1 VQSLLHR
8 QRLVEN
14 LVHRQEEGDERADLV
29 ESVLQRKHD
38 VELQEMLKGLH
49 PADVAFILES
59 LPRDERQH
67 VWRLVRGEDDG
78 DVLLEVSDGV
88 RESLIEVME
97 PADLVAATQNLDTD
111 ELAEYTLVFPG
122 SADIRRGRLSVLAPI
137 GTALLGC
144 QEFDTIEW
152 KVPVGVKR
160 FRIDRILYQPEAAEA
175 YHL

>member
-1 VQSLLHR
+1 MTKEKTIYITDHDLNRLRRLLDSKG
-8 QRLVEN
+8 RLEGRDQQY
-14 LVHRQEEGDERADLV
+14 LRDLKQELDRAV
-29 ESVLQRKHD
+29 V
-38 VELQEMLKGLH
+38 
-49 PADVAFILES
+49 
-59 LPRDERQH
+59 
-67 VWRLVRGEDDG
+67 
-78 DVLLEVSDGV
+78 
-88 RESLIEVME
+88 
-97 PADLVAATQNLDTD
+97 VAATDIPPNVVTMNSRVSLRDLDTD

>member
-1 VQSLLHR
+1 MEDVVTKEKTIYITDHDLNRLRRLLDSKG
-8 QRLVEN
+8 RLEGRDQQY
-14 LVHRQEEGDERADLV
+14 LRDLKQELDRAV
-29 ESVLQRKHD
+29 V
-38 VELQEMLKGLH
+38 
-49 PADVAFILES
+49 
-59 LPRDERQH
+59 
-67 VWRLVRGEDDG
+67 
-78 DVLLEVSDGV
+78 
-88 RESLIEVME
+88 
-97 PADLVAATQNLDTD
+97 VAATDIPPNVVTMNSRVSLRDLDTD